1 MVESR
6 RVRVE
11 GKEIKSGSEREE
23 GRYTVIGRD
32 EDGGRR
38 KGREGKGRKGGG
50 VTEPTE
56 ITPPVSC
63 CGEVSALTAE
73 VFVSASSLPSA
84 AALPLTFPL
93 PPISPRLSHLA
104 SLTKPTSP
112 IPPHQARLTSFTL
125 RNLTHLLHARV
136 SSSLALPYKP
146 CLTCLPHLPAS
157 PACLTW
163 AASSFGPRQPSSP
176 RPLKPVATRDSPD
189 GRNDDCMTITSLRPL
204 TDPPSSPAHPHS
216 SHPLPPVLQ
225 QPSLPPTPQLPR

>member
-1 MVESR
+1 M
-6 RVRVE
+6 
-11 GKEIKSGSEREE
+11 
-23 GRYTVIGRD
+23 
-32 EDGGRR
+32 
-38 KGREGKGRKGGG
+38 
-50 VTEPTE
+50 
-56 ITPPVSC
+56 
-63 CGEVSALTAE
+63 
-73 VFVSASSLPSA
+73 
-84 AALPLTFPL
+84 LPLAFLIFPGPLRHFLHAHNHKSSRPRPGLHSRQSSYAHVSPPPLSPLL
-93 PPISPRLSHLA
+93 PQKCPPPRPA
-104 SLTKPTSP
+104 PTSRP
-112 IPPHQARLTSFTL
+112 RPFSFYPPDCPQTSPASGERSLGLLLSDLRRFRADVSLAFTL